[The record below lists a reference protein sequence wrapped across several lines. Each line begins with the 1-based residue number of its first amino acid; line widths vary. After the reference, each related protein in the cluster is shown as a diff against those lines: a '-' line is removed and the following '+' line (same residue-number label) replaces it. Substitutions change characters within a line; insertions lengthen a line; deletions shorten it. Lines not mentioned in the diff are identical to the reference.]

1 MFWIGLV
8 LMVVGAIGLIEL
20 FVYLSSKGN
29 CEKCGTAFN
38 WNENTTCGTN
48 NKAKIDS
55 TTWQRNKENNTVVK
69 QERYKKYWENKCK
82 NCGHTNVRECHF
94 GVDYT
99 PFEAVGEPI
108 SIQECPMCNGKCKH
122 TIFDTRGTEK
132 GFVAC
137 GFCQGEGWVAKDKVH
152 GLFHNKLA

>member
-8 LMVVGAIGLIEL
+8 FIIVGAIGLLQL

-29 CEKCGTAFN
+29 CEKCGTAFD
-38 WNENTTCGTN
+38 WNDNTTFGTN
-48 NKAKIDS
+48 NKAAVYS
-55 TTWQRNKENNTVVK
+55 TTWHKNKENNTVVK

-94 GVDYT
+94 DYT
-99 PFEAVGEPI
+99 PFETVGEPI
-108 SIQECPMCNGKCKH
+108 PIQECPMCNGKCKH
-122 TIFDTRGTEK
+122 TIFNTSGYER
-132 GFVAC
+132 GFVTC